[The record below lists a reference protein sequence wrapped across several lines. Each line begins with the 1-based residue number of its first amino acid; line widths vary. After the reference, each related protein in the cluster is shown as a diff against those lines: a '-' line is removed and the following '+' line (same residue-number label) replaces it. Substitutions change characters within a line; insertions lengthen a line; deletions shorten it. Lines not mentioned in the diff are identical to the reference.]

1 MEIDGAYVSVVI
13 PTRDRKATLERCLE
27 AFRAQTVPVDRFE
40 LVVVDDGSTDGT
52 RETLVRI
59 ARGMPNLR
67 CLSQAPGGPA
77 KARNAGIREAKGPL
91 VLFTGDDCIPSPV
104 LIEEHLR
111 SHARDRG
118 IAVLGRIEWH
128 PDLEVTPFMEY
139 VGRTFQFTYPL
150 IEKRPHSVPFGF
162 FYTSNISLPKEALLA
177 AGLFDEEFA
186 EAVCE
191 DAELGYRLSRNGIRI
206 VYNRRALTHHCHAVT
221 LEGYIQRQ
229 IRQGLAAALLH
240 RKHPELA
247 GMLGME
253 KTVSPDTREA
263 FYSAVL
269 TYYSAVG
276 MQEGLAGEGAHGG
289 KEPAIPL
296 EDALKNWSAQVADRL
311 LLRLRAAEEQ
321 AKTLRIDDERREAE
335 LNALRERSA
344 ALETVR
350 AALERELAEH
360 RAFAAKVKASL
371 PYRAYK
377 AVSVFL
383 GQRGGGPPG
392 AAPAS

>member
-1 MEIDGAYVSVVI
+1 
-13 PTRDRKATLERCLE
+13 
-27 AFRAQTVPVDRFE
+27 
-40 LVVVDDGSTDGT
+40 VVVDDGSTDGT
-52 RETLVRI
+52 RELLGR
-59 ARGMPNLR
+59 AAGEMPNLKT
-67 CLSQAPGGPA
+67 LSRAPGGPA

-91 VLFTGDDCIPSPV
+91 VLFTGDDCIPSAT
-104 LIEEHLR
+104 LLDEHLR

-206 VYNRRALTHHCHAVT
+206 VYNRRALTYHCHAVT
-221 LEGYIQRQ
+221 IEGYIQRQ
-229 IRQGLAAALLH
+229 IRQGRAAALLH

-247 GMLGME
+247 GILGME
-253 KTVSPDTREA
+253 KTVSPETREA

-360 RAFAAKVKASL
+360 RAFAAKVKRSL

-377 AVSVFL
+377 AVRVFL
-383 GQRGGGPPG
+383 GGGD
-392 AAPAS
+392 PAS